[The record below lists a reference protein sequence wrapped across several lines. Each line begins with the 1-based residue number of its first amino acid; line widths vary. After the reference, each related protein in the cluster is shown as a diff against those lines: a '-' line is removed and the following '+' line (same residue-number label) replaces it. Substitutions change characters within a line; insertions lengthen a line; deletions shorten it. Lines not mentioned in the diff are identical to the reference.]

1 MITKIVSLK
10 DYLEL
15 TKPGVQALLF
25 ISCVS
30 GMLLASNF
38 KPPLGVL
45 FYGVLGISL
54 LAASSA
60 VINHI
65 FDVFIDSKM
74 SRTSSRPIVTGVIST
89 KEASLFALL
98 LFLTGSLL
106 LFFYT
111 NTLTLL
117 LTSFTFI
124 FYAFIYT
131 KYLKFL
137 TSQNIVIGGLAG
149 AMPPL
154 LGWVAVTNSMDPNAW
169 LLVLIVVVW
178 TPPHFWALAIHR
190 VEDYR
195 HAKIPM
201 LPVQRGVRFTKLYIL
216 LYTILLLVATA
227 LPFAVQMFGLIYLLS
242 AFVLGGI
249 FLYYSIKLYLEET
262 NYLAMKTFN
271 YSILYLAMLFCSMLL
286 DRYLSL

>member
-137 TSQNIVIGGLAG
+137 TLKNTHHLKAASSPFS
-149 AMPPL
+149 PPAQAPRTHRTDGPGTTS
-154 LGWVAVTNSMDPNAW
+154 GWYACQKASFHSCSESD
-169 LLVLIVVVW
+169 
-178 TPPHFWALAIHR
+178 
-190 VEDYR
+190 
-195 HAKIPM
+195 
-201 LPVQRGVRFTKLYIL
+201 QGSRG
-216 LYTILLLVATA
+216 
-227 LPFAVQMFGLIYLLS
+227 S
-242 AFVLGGI
+242 
-249 FLYYSIKLYLEET
+249 S
-262 NYLAMKTFN
+262 
-271 YSILYLAMLFCSMLL
+271 
-286 DRYLSL
+286 